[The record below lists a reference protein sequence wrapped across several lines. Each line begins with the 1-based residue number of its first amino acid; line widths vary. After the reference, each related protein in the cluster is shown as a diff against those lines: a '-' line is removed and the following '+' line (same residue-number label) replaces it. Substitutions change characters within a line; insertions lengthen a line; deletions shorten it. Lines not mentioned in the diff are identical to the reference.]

1 MNRYHGCGLL
11 PRNKQIIIAQR
22 RTIQRDIIIKYRFPS
37 LSVTV
42 SHGKLKNELR
52 TRDNHE
58 LRLSVNPEDD
68 FTDGGDAV
76 PLCVTSSISPLSRL
90 PSRSR
95 APTSSQF
102 SQSGAQRLRF
112 TVASRSFAHAAS
124 VLRSAFSSLLSRTP
138 TRARSEVLRADP
150 IQQRPYVRMFDR
162 SELDEYVY
170 LDWELPQAHDRTY
183 ECIPLTKLSQMR
195 FFRRAP
201 NFTSYLNKLL
211 RAQSL
216 TRELPHRACLSFS
229 NWDL

>member
-11 PRNKQIIIAQR
+11 PRNKQIIIAQQ

-90 PSRSR
+90 PSWSR

-112 TVASRSFAHAAS
+112 TVASRSFARAAS
-124 VLRSAFSSLLSRTP
+124 VLRCAAFSSSLSRTP
-138 TRARSEVLRADP
+138 TRARSEVLRAIRFSSTAP
-150 IQQRPYVRMFDR
+150 VCAHTFER
-162 SELDEYVY
+162 SELDERVY
-170 LDWELPQAHDRTY
+170 FDGELPQGPHGRAYDLYLARTN
-183 ECIPLTKLSQMR
+183 LSQMR
-195 FFRRAP
+195 FSRRAP
-201 NFTSYLNKLL
+201 
-211 RAQSL
+211 RI
-216 TRELPHRACLSFS
+216 
-229 NWDL
+229 